1 MAFTMEVPKE
11 GTIEKDVQK
20 PFTMEVPDEAAIKK
34 EVLEQVKPLQKE
46 VDQIQALAER
56 NVAEILTLD
65 TDELAK
71 KKQILQSIE
80 SFGAASMKS
89 SAAKNSLLQVT
100 VGNLSKNGDEGSI
113 VAKGLMDLNRELKDL
128 DPSLIDFTK
137 TGIFGQLF
145 NPIRAYFARYQQA
158 DSAIADIIVSLDKGK
173 TTLKNDNTTLEIEQ
187 QALRDLTKKL
197 MKEVQ
202 LGILMDKSIEMQI
215 VAAKDRN
222 EDPEKI
228 KFVTE
233 EVLFPLRQRI
243 MDMQQ
248 MIVVNH
254 QGVIA
259 MEIVIR
265 NNKELMRGVE
275 RAQTVTISAL
285 KISVTVAGALYN
297 QKIVLK
303 KIEMLNETTNNLISI
318 TGQMLVNHGA
328 EIHKRSMDTNISVET
343 MKTAFANVI
352 EALDSINTYKQEA
365 LPKMRDTINQFREL
379 ADKGEEQIQKLEKGH
394 KLEL

>member
-1 MAFTMEVPKE
+1 MAFTMEVPNE
-11 GTIEKDVQK
+11 GTIEKVVQE

-46 VDQIQALAER
+46 VDQVQALAER

-65 TDELAK
+65 TDELAQK
-71 KKQILQSIE
+71 KYILQSIE

-222 EDPEKI
+222 EDPKKV

-248 MIVVNH
+248 MIVVNQ
-254 QGVIA
+254 QGVMA

-285 KISVTVAGALYN
+285 KISVTVASALYN

-328 EIHKRSMDTNISVET
+328 EIHRRSTETGISVET
-343 MKTAFANVI
+343 MKTAFADVI

-379 ADKGEEQIQKLEKGH
+379 ADKGEEQIRKLEKGH